1 MVGPGSLR
9 LHDALALTARGLLA
23 QLDADACAISRVIGD
38 VLIFVT
44 QAANPGQTLQVGQGF
59 LVPDFPETQAML
71 ADGRPRLITVADT
84 GADAKEAQ
92 LLREFGFGALL
103 MLRLDLGGEPW
114 GLVEIYR
121 QEPRPFLEA
130 DARFA
135 QELLAHIRLVP
146 DGDAARNE

>member
-1 MVGPGSLR
+1 MVEDGSLR

-44 QAANPGQTLQVGQGF
+44 QAAKPGQTIQVGQGF

-71 ADGRPRLITVADT
+71 ADGRPRLITVADAD
-84 GADAKEAQ
+84 ADAKETQ
-92 LLREFGFGALL
+92 LLREFGFSELL

-121 QEPRPFLEA
+121 QEARPFVEA
-130 DARFA
+130 DARLA
-135 QELLAHIRLVP
+135 RQLLAQIRLVP
-146 DGDAARNE
+146 DDDAA